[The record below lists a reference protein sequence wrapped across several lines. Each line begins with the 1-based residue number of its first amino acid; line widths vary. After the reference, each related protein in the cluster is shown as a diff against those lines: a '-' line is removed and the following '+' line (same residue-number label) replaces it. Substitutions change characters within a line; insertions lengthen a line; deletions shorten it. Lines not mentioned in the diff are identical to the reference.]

1 MFNYSF
7 RFKGNVSSIIK
18 LYSGFSAPASG
29 ESNRMSSVECAAK
42 VAASMSLDSDE
53 PRKKFNA
60 FAYDHQ
66 SKTCIL
72 GTVSPFSTNFDTTA
86 RMNRTDT
93 TTGSL
98 YVLQDCIP
106 KSRIVRLSNFI
117 PSSILRKIL

>member
-1 MFNYSF
+1 M
-7 RFKGNVSSIIK
+7 IK
-18 LYSGFSAPASG
+18 LNSGFSAPAPD

-42 VAASMSLDSDE
+42 VAASMRIDSDE

-86 RMNRTDT
+86 RMNRTDI

-106 KSRIVRLSNFI
+106 KSTIVGLSNFI
-117 PSSILRKIL
+117 HSSILNKNTL